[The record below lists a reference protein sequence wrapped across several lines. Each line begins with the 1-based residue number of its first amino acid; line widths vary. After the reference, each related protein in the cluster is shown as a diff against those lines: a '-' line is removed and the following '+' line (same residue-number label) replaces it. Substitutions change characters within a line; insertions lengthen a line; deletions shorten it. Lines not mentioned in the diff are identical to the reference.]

1 MPLPLSLKKISEAG
15 NIPRSPHYATNV
27 LLCAAMEIGSLK
39 FPPMPGE
46 YYHRQ
51 AARVHSLAQDATM
64 LAIREHLAD
73 AVLQYE
79 NLAEGAEPGY
89 RVPD

>member
-1 MPLPLSLKKISEAG
+1 
-15 NIPRSPHYATNV
+15 
-27 LLCAAMEIGSLK
+27 MEIGSLK
-39 FPPMPGE
+39 FPPMPGD

-73 AVLQYE
+73 VALQYE
-79 NLAEGAEPGY
+79 KLAEGAEAGY
-89 RVPD
+89 RTAEQRC